1 MAIRMKTEVTLK
13 AEADCPSHSLANVAI
28 RDLNFAID
36 EPEARGGTNQGPTP
50 TDTAIAALVG
60 CTNVIGHKC
69 ADKLGV
75 DIGHLRIEA
84 SCQFDRRGVTLAEE
98 IETPFVSIKLTV
110 TADGSADDAALQAV
124 AREVEKYCPLS
135 KLFVAAGTRIDTD
148 WKKA

>member
-60 CTNVIGHKC
+60 WFLIPAIMRLRVTSAYEILETR
-69 ADKLGV
+69 LGLSV
-75 DIGHLRIEA
+75 RVAGSCFFLTLRLFWMSLVMFAIL
-84 SCQFDRRGVTLAEE
+84 LAFT
-98 IETPFVSIKLTV
+98 IIYARMAMRETS
-110 TADGSADDAALQAV
+110 QA
-124 AREVEKYCPLS
+124 EQ
-135 KLFVAAGTRIDTD
+135 
-148 WKKA
+148 